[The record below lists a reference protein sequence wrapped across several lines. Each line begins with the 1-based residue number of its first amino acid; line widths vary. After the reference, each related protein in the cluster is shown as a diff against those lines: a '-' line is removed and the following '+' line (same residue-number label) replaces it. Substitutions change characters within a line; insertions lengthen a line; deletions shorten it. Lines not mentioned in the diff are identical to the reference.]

1 MDVCAAGVE
10 AAAAQCAGHA
20 ERLASNVPTAVAGPP
35 AQATAAAVVGAYT
48 ALGETAAVLVARL
61 KATGDKLSVS
71 AAEFASM
78 DRTSAQA
85 LSALGGVQV

>member
-1 MDVCAAGVE
+1 
-10 AAAAQCAGHA
+10 
-20 ERLASNVPTAVAGPP
+20 
-35 AQATAAAVVGAYT
+35 VVGAYT